1 MRMLKTIEYTGL
13 GSSAA
18 SGGNKFG
25 ESRLTA
31 AIIGTRF

>member
-1 MRMLKTIEYTGL
+1 MFKPIEFTGL

-18 SGGNKFG
+18 SGGNNPG

-31 AIIGTRF
+31 AIIGTRS